1 MEIYKLRNKGSYK
14 ESHVHCVPCLGG
26 GNVADII
33 MGTDKVLALPVSQSN
48 REIEHQQAMATL
60 ERPFVWTI
68 NLTVSSITLVK

>member
-1 MEIYKLRNKGSYK
+1 MYL
-14 ESHVHCVPCLGG
+14 VWDG

-60 ERPFVWTI
+60 GRPFVWTI
-68 NLTVSSITLVK
+68 NLTVSSITLVKQPLSMSMGDFLDYIN